1 MKKILYIAVCL
12 AAVASMGSCKKK
24 VASTASQA
32 AKQYAEHLR
41 SDNYDKFVEAIVFT
55 EPVAPAV
62 KKVVN
67 KVHAT
72 QLRTIHH
79 PSVTKKGGI
88 KEVRVV
94 SETPAPDKKSAK
106 VVLTN
111 HYNNGVVETVNYDM
125 VKANNIWKIRETP
138 YKEIWKAT
146 TNEGSVET
154 IKLRTGHD
162 RDFIKE
168 KDNGEKQFVKDI
180 THRNGQVEVIKTLE
194 NGIRHREV
202 IKTIEDGNR
211 EVDKLKVGGNKI
223 GVKDIDRVNS
233 EVLKA
238 KENVN
243 GQRDHVRKVISK

>member
-24 VASTASQA
+24 VATTASQA

-41 SDNYDKFVEAIVFT
+41 NDNYDKFVEAIVFT

-62 KKVVN
+62 RKVVN
-67 KVHAT
+67 KAHAT

-79 PSVTKKGGI
+79 PSITERGGI

-111 HYNNGVVETVNYDM
+111 HYNNGTVETVNYDM
-125 VKANNIWKIRETP
+125 VNQNNMWKIRETP

-146 TNEGSVET
+146 TNNGDVET
-154 IKLRTGHD
+154 LKLRSGHE

-168 KDNGEKQFVKDI
+168 NDNGERQFVKDI
-180 THRNGQVEVIKTLE
+180 EKRNGEVEVIKTLE
-194 NGIRHREV
+194 NGNRHREV
-202 IKTIEDGNR
+202 IKTLDEANR
-211 EVDKLKVGGNKI
+211 EIDKLKVGGDKI
-223 GVKDIDRVNS
+223 GTKDIDRVNT

-243 GQRDHVRKVISK
+243 GQRDRVREVISK